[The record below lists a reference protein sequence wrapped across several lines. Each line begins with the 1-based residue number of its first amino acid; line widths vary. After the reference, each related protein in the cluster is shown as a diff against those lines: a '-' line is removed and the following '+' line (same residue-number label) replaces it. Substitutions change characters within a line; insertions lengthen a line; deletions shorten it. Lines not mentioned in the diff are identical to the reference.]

1 MKTKYRV
8 LSGIDYLGKRAEAG
22 AIVDDL
28 PRGSV
33 AWLLRDGIIEKLDKS
48 EKSEKLDK
56 SKTFEETIIDEEVEQ
71 DEL

>member
-1 MKTKYRV
+1 MMKTKYRILMGV
-8 LSGIDYLGKRAEAG
+8 DYLGKRAEAG

-48 EKSEKLDK
+48 DKSE
-56 SKTFEETIIDEEVEQ
+56 TVEEIIDEEVDE